1 MDEHIKKAASLL
13 TPALFFHTPVV
24 CRRAHGIY
32 VDATDGK
39 TYMDFASGLA
49 TANVGHSHP
58 KVVEAV
64 KAQAER
70 LVHAGCIFHYDSVVE
85 LAERLRD
92 ITPDGIDKFF
102 FANSGTESV
111 EGAIKLARYYTKRP
125 AIIAF
130 SGSFHGR
137 TMGSLTLTS
146 SSSAYKKHYHPL
158 LPAVYHAPYPYCY
171 RCPVNQTPGACSTEC
186 FSHLER
192 IFNEDITPEEVAC
205 IIIEPVLGEGGY
217 VVPPAE
223 YISKLRELCTR
234 YGILF
239 IADEVQTGF
248 GRTGKWFASE
258 HFSLKPDIMTMAKG
272 IAAGMP
278 LGVVGASKEIMDS
291 WPPGAHGTTFGGNP
305 VSCAAALASIRVIE
319 EDGLLEKS
327 TMIGASALT
336 RLREMQT
343 RYPAIGDVR
352 GMGFMIGIEFVKD
365 GNEPDALLLKKI
377 MDICLKEGLIIVEC
391 GREKNI
397 ARLMPPL
404 ITEAGEMER
413 ALDIFEEA
421 IRASI

>member
-1 MDEHIKKAASLL
+1 MDELVKKAETLL

-24 CRRAHGIY
+24 CRSARGIY

-49 TANVGHSHP
+49 AANVGHAHP
-58 KVVEAV
+58 KVVEAI
-64 KAQAER
+64 KSQAER
-70 LVHAGCIFHYDSVVE
+70 LIHAGCIFHYESVVE
-85 LAERLRD
+85 LAEKLQG
-92 ITPDGIDKFF
+92 ITPNGIDKFF
-102 FANSGTESV
+102 FSNSGTESV
-111 EGAIKLARYYTKRP
+111 EGAIKLARYFTKRP
-125 AIIAF
+125 GIIAF

-137 TMGSLTLTS
+137 TMGSVTLTAS
-146 SSSAYKKHYHPL
+146 SSKYKKHYHPL
-158 LPAVYHAPYPYCY
+158 LPSVYHAPYPYCY
-171 RCPVNQTPGACSTEC
+171 RCPVNQTPGSCSTEC
-186 FSHLER
+186 FAHLER

-217 VVPPAE
+217 VVPPSEFIA
-223 YISKLRELCTR
+223 KLRKICTR
-234 YGILF
+234 HGILL

-258 HFSLKPDIMTMAKG
+258 HFSLKPDIITMAKG

-278 LGVVGASKEIMDS
+278 LGVIGASREIMDA

-305 VSCAAALASIRVIE
+305 VSCAAALASIKVIE
-319 EDGLLEKS
+319 DEGLLVKS
-327 TMIGASALT
+327 TEIGAKAVE
-336 RLREMQT
+336 RLRDMQT
-343 RYPAIGDVR
+343 RYRVIGDIR

-365 GNEPDALLLKKI
+365 GNVPDALLLKKI
-377 MDICLKEGLIIVEC
+377 MDICLMEGLIIVEC

-413 ALDIFEEA
+413 ALNIFEGGL
-421 IRASI
+421 RASI